1 MIGGCRLSRHHEA
14 VSTRELPV
22 DNPVEPCCPPL
33 DAGRLSVN
41 DAGVLARQLKV
52 LADPA
57 RLRML
62 SILLDSEYGE
72 ACTCDLVGPLKL
84 SQPTVTHHL
93 LRMAEAGIVRGER
106 RGRWT
111 YYSVDKSAI
120 RSITD
125 ALQLST

>member
-1 MIGGCRLSRHHEA
+1 MGW
-14 VSTRELPV
+14 VSNRALPV
-22 DNPVEPCCPPL
+22 LDEPAEPCCAPL
-33 DAGRLSVN
+33 DAGRLSVD
-41 DAGVLARQLKV
+41 DAGALARQLKV

-93 LRMAEAGIVRGER
+93 QRLAEAGVVRGDR

-111 YYSVDKSAI
+111 YYSVDKDAI
-120 RSITD
+120 RAITD
-125 ALQLST
+125 ALRLSV

>member
-1 MIGGCRLSRHHEA
+1 MDVDFHGIMSR
-14 VSTRELPV
+14 VSARELPVV
-22 DNPVEPCCPPL
+22 DNPVEPCCAPL
-33 DAGRLSVN
+33 DAGRLSVK
-41 DAGVLARQLKV
+41 DAGALARQLKV

-93 LRMAEAGIVRGER
+93 LRLAEAGIVRGER

-120 RSITD
+120 RAITD